1 MLNVCLQ
8 GTKFYA
14 FVAAQYNY
22 VTVSFIFGAY
32 NYSIKPASGATPS
45 YDKTP
50 TYLPDI
56 FFAGDALSGIGR
68 KGS

>member
-14 FVAAQYNY
+14 FAAVQYNY

-32 NYSIKPASGATPS
+32 KQIIKPASGATPS
-45 YDKTP
+45 YDKTL

-56 FFAGDALSGIGR
+56 FFAGDVLSGVGR
-68 KGS
+68 KSS